1 MPPFSL
7 NDPIFSTADL
17 SDITVKTEMMSMAL
31 IQLAYTQPKK
41 LENGQMSQKQ
51 TVPSGQPILKL
62 KNMDQVLLPTQT
74 LKVSKS
80 GNYLESPDFVGVS
93 QFPVSFL
100 NE

>member
-1 MPPFSL
+1 MSL
-7 NDPIFSTADL
+7 
-17 SDITVKTEMMSMAL
+17 AL

-100 NE
+100 NKSKFGANLHRVVIRMGQCRDEC